1 MIVYFFGIVAF
12 LLYRIIQ
19 ARDKHKAILFA
30 AAYMVGAEV
39 FFRMT
44 KALVF
49 YETGKYVVILFFLMG
64 MFFSGFRKNA
74 FSYLIYILLLLPAVF
89 ITFLSINYD
98 AEFRKMIIFNLSGPL
113 CLAIAAL
120 YCYERTIKF
129 KDLLILL
136 DIMIYPLIAMTVYV
150 YLYNPDISEV
160 ITGTASTS
168 ATSGGYGPNQVATML
183 GLGVFI
189 LYSRLLIPYKNKLV
203 HFIMMFFLVSMAFR
217 ALVTFSRG
225 GVIVTIIMVTAFS
238 IILYLTTSFKTK
250 FRITYKLIAVFG
262 AVVAIW
268 LYALLQTGGLIG
280 NRYTNKDALGRDKV
294 DITTGRGQLIS
305 ADFEAFQESP
315 VFGIG
320 VGRVKSYYIEK
331 LNIELP
337 SHNELA
343 RMLSEHGA
351 FGIVALLILLITP
364 LMSILQGRR
373 NIYFYPFIIFWALT
387 ISHSSMR
394 IAAPA
399 FIYALSLLNI
409 DYEKPKATVHRKQ
422 LTR

>member
-1 MIVYFFGIVAF
+1 MMVYFFGLVVF
-12 LLYRIIQ
+12 LIYRIVI
-19 ARDKHKAILFA
+19 AKNKHLTILFA
-30 AAYMVGAEV
+30 TSYMVGAEV

-44 KALVF
+44 KALIF
-49 YETGKYVVILFFLMG
+49 YETGKYIVILFFLMG
-64 MFFSGFRKNA
+64 MFYSGYKKKASAYF
-74 FSYLIYILLLLPAVF
+74 IYILLLLPAVF
-89 ITFLSINYD
+89 VTFLNINYD
-98 AEFRKMIIFNLSGPL
+98 AEFRKMIVFNLSGPI

-120 YCYERTIKF
+120 YCYGRSIKF
-129 KDLLILL
+129 KDILTLL
-136 DIMIYPLIAMTVYV
+136 DIMVYPLIAMTVYV
-150 YLYNPDISEV
+150 YLYNPDIRDV
-160 ITGTASTS
+160 ITGTTSTS
-168 ATSGGYGPNQVATML
+168 ETSGGYGPNQVATML

-203 HFIMMFFLVSMAFR
+203 HFIMMFFLASMAFR

-225 GVIVTIIMVTAFS
+225 GVIVAIIMVIAFS
-238 IILYLTTSFKTK
+238 VILYISTSFKTK
-250 FRITYKLIAVFG
+250 FRITYKLIAVLG
-262 AVVAIW
+262 AVAAIW
-268 LYALLQTGGLIG
+268 LYAILQTGGLIE
-280 NRYTNKDALGRDKV
+280 NRYTNKDALGREKIDV
-294 DITTGRGQLIS
+294 TTGRGKLIS

-331 LNIELP
+331 LNIELA

-351 FGIVALLILLITP
+351 LGILALLILLLTP
-364 LMSILQGRR
+364 LLSIFSGRR

-409 DYEKPKATVHRKQ
+409 EYEKPKNTVHRKQ

>member
-1 MIVYFFGIVAF
+1 MMVYFFGVVAF
-12 LLYRIIQ
+12 LFYRIAI
-19 ARDKHKAILFA
+19 AKDKHKAILFA
-30 AAYMVGAEV
+30 SAYMIGAEV

-49 YETGKYVVILFFLMG
+49 YETGKYVVIVFFLIG
-64 MFFSGFRKNA
+64 MFYYGFKKKA
-74 FSYLIYILLLLPAVF
+74 FSYFVYVLLLLPAVF
-89 ITFLSINYD
+89 ITYLSINYD
-98 AEFRKMIIFNLSGPL
+98 SEFRKMIIFNLSGPI
-113 CLAIAAL
+113 CLAIASL
-120 YCYERTIKF
+120 YCYERSIKF
-129 KDLLILL
+129 KDFQRLL
-136 DIMIYPLIAMTVYV
+136 DIIVYPLIAMTVYV
-150 YLYNPDISEV
+150 YLYNPDIRDV
-160 ITGTASTS
+160 ITGTTSTS

-225 GVIVTIIMVTAFS
+225 GVIVAVIMVAVFS
-238 IILYLTTSFKTK
+238 LVLYLSTSIKTK
-250 FRITYKLIAVFG
+250 FKITYKLIAVLG
-262 AVVAIW
+262 AVAAIW
-268 LYALLQTGGLIG
+268 LYALLQTGGMIE
-280 NRYTNKDALGRDKV
+280 NRYTNKDALGREKADV
-294 DITTGRGQLIS
+294 TTGRGRLIS

-351 FGIVALLILLITP
+351 LGILALLVLLFTP
-364 LMSILQGRR
+364 IFSIIGGRR

-409 DYEKPKATVHRKQ
+409 DYEKPKNTVHRKQ

>member
-1 MIVYFFGIVAF
+1 MMVYFFGVVAF
-12 LLYRIIQ
+12 LLFRIIQ
-19 ARDKHKAILFA
+19 AKNKHKAILLA
-30 AAYMVGAEV
+30 TAYMVGAEV

-64 MFFSGFRKNA
+64 MFYYGFKKNA
-74 FSYLIYILLLLPAVF
+74 FSYFIYILLLLPAVF

-136 DIMIYPLIAMTVYV
+136 DVIIYPLIAMTVYV
-150 YLYNPDISEV
+150 YLYNPDIREV
-160 ITGTASTS
+160 ITGTTSTS
-168 ATSGGYGPNQVATML
+168 ETSGGYGPNQVATML

-203 HFIMMFFLVSMAFR
+203 HFVMMFFLASMAFR

-225 GVIVTIIMVTAFS
+225 GVIVAIIMVIAFS
-238 IILYLTTSFKTK
+238 IILYISTSFKTK
-250 FRITYKLIAVFG
+250 FRISYKLIAVLG
-262 AVVAIW
+262 AVTAIW
-268 LYALLQTGGLIG
+268 LYALLQTGGMIG
-280 NRYTNKDALGRDKV
+280 NRYTNKDALGREKT

-320 VGRVKSYYIEK
+320 VGRVKFYYIEK
-331 LNIELP
+331 LNIELA

-351 FGIVALLILLITP
+351 LGILALLILLITP
-364 LMSILQGRR
+364 LVSIARGRR

-409 DYEKPKATVHRKQ
+409 DYEKPKGTVHRKQ